1 MTPGPVI
8 ALTGGTGFVGQAV
21 LDVLARKKALARA
34 LARRVPKEARPF
46 ADWVP
51 GSLDDPGALAQLL
64 AGAEV
69 VIHIAGLTTSHDPA
83 ELDRANAAGTL
94 ALVEAAR
101 AAGVPRF
108 VFVSS
113 LAAREPDLSAYGASK
128 AKAETIVA
136 ASGMDWTT
144 VRPPAVYGPRDKDMF
159 ELFRM
164 ARRGVVPMPPPGRTS
179 LIHVHDLAELL
190 VALIP
195 GGEGVT
201 GMVFEPDDGRV
212 GGWSHRELARTIG
225 WAVGSRP
232 WVPHLSAAML
242 GRLSRL
248 DRVFRRDKAKLTADR
263 VSYMVHPDWVCSPA
277 RQVPTGVWT
286 PRVPTRPGLKGT
298 ARWYREQGW
307 L

>member
-1 MTPGPVI
+1 VTL

-21 LDVLARKKALARA
+21 LDVLAKRQQSVRA
-34 LARRVPKEARPF
+34 LARTVPKEPGRAIE
-46 ADWVP
+46 WVQ
-51 GSLDDPGALAQLL
+51 GSLDDTVALAELVS
-64 AGAEV
+64 GVET

-101 AAGVPRF
+101 AAGVRRL

-113 LAAREPDLSAYGASK
+113 LAAREPALSAYGASK
-128 AKAETIVA
+128 SKAETIVA
-136 ASGMDWTT
+136 ASGLDWTT
-144 VRPPAVYGPRDKDMF
+144 VRPPGVYGPRDKDYLD
-159 ELFRM
+159 LFK
-164 ARRGVVPMPPPGRTS
+164 AAKWGVVPMPPPGRSS

-190 VALIP
+190 LALVP

-201 GMVFEPDDGRV
+201 GMVFEPDDGRAD
-212 GGWSHRELARTIG
+212 GWSHRELARTIG
-225 WAVGSRP
+225 WAVGNRP
-232 WVPHLSAAML
+232 WVPHLSAGML

-248 DRVFRRDKAKLTADR
+248 DRRLRSDTAKLTADR
-263 VSYMVHPDWVCSPA
+263 VSYMVHPDWVCDPA
-277 RQVPTGVWT
+277 RAVPAEVWA

>member
-1 MTPGPVI
+1 MEPTLAI
-8 ALTGGTGFVGQAV
+8 TGGTGFVGQAV
-21 LDVLARKKALARA
+21 LDVLARKKVLARS
-34 LARRVPKEARPF
+34 LARSVPNEPRPYVE
-46 ADWVP
+46 WVQ
-51 GSLDDPGALAQLL
+51 GSLDDPGALAQLV
-64 AGAEV
+64 AGTEA

-94 ALVEAAR
+94 AVVEAAR
-101 AAGVPRF
+101 AAGVPRI

-113 LAAREPDLSAYGASK
+113 LAAREPALSAYGVSK

-144 VRPPAVYGPRDKDMF
+144 VRPPGVYGPRDKDYLD
-159 ELFRM
+159 LFKA
-164 ARRGVVPMPPPGRTS
+164 ARWGVVPMPPPGRSS

-190 VALIP
+190 LALVP

-201 GMVFEPDDGRV
+201 GMVFEPDDGRA

-225 WAVGSRP
+225 WAVGNRP

-242 GRLSRL
+242 SRMSRL
-248 DRVFRRDKAKLTADR
+248 DRRVRGDKAKLTADR
-263 VSYMVHPDWVCSPA
+263 VSYMVHPDWVCDPA
-277 RQVPTGVWT
+277 RAVPAAIWT

>member
-1 MTPGPVI
+1 MTI

-21 LDVLARKKALARA
+21 LDVLARKKLLARA
-34 LARRVPKEARPF
+34 LARTVPKESRPYVE
-46 ADWVP
+46 WIP
-51 GSLDDPGALAQLL
+51 GSLEDRGALAQLV
-64 AGAEV
+64 AGAEA

-83 ELDRANAAGTL
+83 ELDKANVAGTL
-94 ALVEAAR
+94 AVVEAMR
-101 AAGVPRF
+101 AAGVPRL

-136 ASGMDWTT
+136 ASGLDWTT

-159 ELFRM
+159 DLFRM
-164 ARRGVVPMPPPGRTS
+164 ARLGVVPMPPPGRTS

-190 VALIP
+190 IALVP

-201 GMVFEPDDGRV
+201 GMTFEPDDGRA

-232 WVPHLSAAML
+232 WVPHLSAGML

-248 DRVFRRDKAKLTADR
+248 DRAFRRDKAKLTADR
-263 VSYMVHPDWVCSPA
+263 VSYMVHPDWVCDPA
-277 RQVPTGVWT
+277 RGVPHAVWQ
-286 PRVPTRPGLKGT
+286 PRLPTRPGLKGT
-298 ARWYREQGW
+298 ARWYRENGW